1 MVLIFII
8 RTFSSVRIIRRRSP
22 GPMIVNGSGRWR
34 QVFRTS
40 TGPGHPH
47 KVFKGESGPE
57 VEVSLA
63 CAANS
68 KVTDVAKTEWPKTA
82 LSSREGTE
90 AAGGQCYKPFWMVVK
105 AGWHSVHLWV
115 LSPAVKSRLPRIR
128 GDPAEGPLQ
137 HLTQKYVLLERFI
150 F

>member
-1 MVLIFII
+1 MLIFVI

-22 GPMIVNGSGRWR
+22 GPMIVNGSCRRR

-57 VEVSLA
+57 VEASLV

-68 KVTDVAKTEWPKTA
+68 KATDVAKT
-82 LSSREGTE
+82 
-90 AAGGQCYKPFWMVVK
+90 Q
-105 AGWHSVHLWV
+105 
-115 LSPAVKSRLPRIR
+115 
-128 GDPAEGPLQ
+128 
-137 HLTQKYVLLERFI
+137 
-150 F
+150 